1 MCNMRVTERKLIPQ
15 DTLQILST
23 NSVNITLLMKIKHTH
38 KGLHFYFLNVW
49 ITLQKEVQN
58 SKILN
63 NDYAN
68 WINWAVVKMQPTFSN
83 IISSLICQ
91 LNIYRW
97 VESFAKLFNSI
108 HFWVHD
114 TVIGSLRDI
123 KMNTRVLILKKF
135 RVQCGKTNFENKH
148 W

>member
-1 MCNMRVTERKLIPQ
+1 
-15 DTLQILST
+15 
-23 NSVNITLLMKIKHTH
+23 MKIKNTH

-49 ITLQKEVQN
+49 ITLQKEVLN

-68 WINWAVVKMQPTFSN
+68 WINKAVVKMQPTFSN

-97 VESFAKLFNSI
+97 VESFTKLFNSI
-108 HFWVHD
+108 HFWMHD
-114 TVIGSLRDI
+114 TVIGSLRDT
-123 KMNTRVLILKKF
+123 KMNMRVLILKKF
-135 RVQCGKTNFENKH
+135 RFQYEKTNFENKD